1 MSASSPS
8 SDAARSAESGSGES
22 HFGDC
27 ANCGATLYGPFCAK
41 CGEKRIDRTDYSL
54 RSVGRE
60 IIDELT
66 PVDSKILRT
75 LNALITKPGLLSQHY
90 FEHGRSRYTKPL
102 TLFVALNLVFFFVQ
116 PYTGLL
122 RYSYAQYTNPGS
134 QAGARRAQLVTSK
147 LARTGEDPQTY
158 RARFDVTLQQQ
169 KKSMLI
175 FSVPLLAAV
184 MLVLYAGSG
193 RYYAE
198 HLVFSIHVYAFL
210 LIFMAFIVTAAF
222 SLLFLVMS
230 HAGSTAQRM
239 MAMLETEATL
249 VIVVNAGLA
258 VYIAFG
264 LRRAYQDR
272 PILATLRGVVLSV
285 AVLFILLLY
294 RDALFYLTLWMT

>member
-1 MSASSPS
+1 L
-8 SDAARSAESGSGES
+8 
-22 HFGDC
+22 H
-27 ANCGATLYGPFCAK
+27 GPFCAQ
-41 CGEKRIDRTDYSL
+41 CGEKRIDRADYSL

-60 IIDELT
+60 IIDELS

-75 LNALITKPGLLSQHY
+75 LGALLTKPGLLSQHY

-102 TLFVALNLVFFFVQ
+102 ALFVALNVVFFFVQ

-122 RYSYAQYTNPGS
+122 RYSYTQYTNPSS
-134 QAGARRAQLVTSK
+134 QAGARRAQLVAGK
-147 LARTGEDPQTY
+147 LANTHETPQAY
-158 RARFDVTLQQQ
+158 QARFDLTLQQQ

-210 LIFMAFIVTAAF
+210 LIFMAFVVTAVF
-222 SLLFLVMS
+222 SLLLFVVS
-230 HAGSTAQRM
+230 HAGSAAQRM
-239 MAMLETEATL
+239 IATLETEATL
-249 VIVVNAGLA
+249 LVVVNGGLA
-258 VYIAFG
+258 AYIALG
-264 LRRAYQDR
+264 LRRAYRDR
-272 PILATLRGVVLSV
+272 PVVATIRAIVLSI
-285 AVLFILLLY
+285 AVLFILVAY

>member
-1 MSASSPS
+1 MSATPS
-8 SDAARSAESGSGES
+8 SETPLPPESASGQS
-22 HFGDC
+22 HFGNC

-41 CGEKRIDRTDYSL
+41 CGEKRIDRADYSL

-60 IIDELT
+60 IIDELS
-66 PVDSKILRT
+66 PVDSKIFRT
-75 LNALITKPGLLSQHY
+75 LRALVTKPGLLAQHY

-102 TLFVALNLVFFFVQ
+102 TLFVALNVVFFFVQ

-122 RYSYAQYTNPGS
+122 RYSYAQYTNPS
-134 QAGARRAQLVTSK
+134 SEAGARRAQLVTAK
-147 LARTGEDPQTY
+147 LARTRESPQTY
-158 RARFDVTLQQQ
+158 QARFDLTLQQQ

-175 FSVPLLAAV
+175 FSVPLLAGV
-184 MLVLYAGSG
+184 MLVLYAGRG

-222 SLLFLVMS
+222 SILLLLLS

-239 MAMLETEATL
+239 TAMLETEATL
-249 VIVVNAGLA
+249 VVVVNAGLA
-258 VYIAFG
+258 AYIAFG
-264 LRRAYQDR
+264 LRRAYGDR
-272 PILATLRGVVLSV
+272 PLPATLRAIALSV
-285 AVLFILLLY
+285 AVLVILLVY